1 MKKNNAL
8 KLLEGALA
16 GAALG
21 AAAGLL
27 LAPESGKKL
36 RSDIKKKSADFYRH
50 LAPQLKKMG
59 KIGEKEYQAAVKKAM
74 ASYGKAK
81 KLSAKE
87 MADLIKEAYASWK
100 ELKKHLPA

>member
-1 MKKNNAL
+1 MKKNNAI

-21 AAAGLL
+21 VAAGLL

-36 RSDIKKKSADFYRH
+36 RRDIKTKSAEFYKH
-50 LAPQLKKMG
+50 LAPQLKKMKRMG
-59 KIGEKEYQAAVKKAM
+59 QEEYKAAVKKAM
-74 ASYGKAK
+74 AGYGKAK

-87 MADLIKEAYASWK
+87 MKELTKEAEASWHQ
-100 ELKKHLPA
+100 LKKHF

>member
-1 MKKNNAL
+1 MKKNNVA
-8 KLLEGALA
+8 KVAGGALV

-27 LAPESGKKL
+27 LAPESGKEL
-36 RSDIKKKSADFYRH
+36 RGDIKKKSADFYRH

-59 KIGEKEYQAAVKKAM
+59 KMGEAEYKELVKKAM
-74 ASYGKAK
+74 AGYGKAK

-87 MADLIKEAYASWK
+87 MAALKKEAHASWK
-100 ELKKHLPA
+100 ELKKHL